1 MCYNTIKKGA
11 NFKITLC
18 SSQGQKQGGYVMSYA
33 IIRNAKYKSENL
45 KGIYR
50 HNERRNTNYSNK
62 NIDKYKSYLNYSLK
76 SPQFT
81 YEKEFQRI
89 RKEYNLKGQIKIVS
103 NIVCEYIITSDKA
116 FFETIG
122 EDESKRYFETAY
134 KFVCEYKD
142 LGEQYI
148 LSAKVHMDE
157 ETPHMH
163 LVFIPVVHTK
173 DKKGND
179 IDKIACSEFWK
190 AKDSYRQLQEAFY
203 NYMVANNFELERGN
217 PSEKI
222 HLSVEDYKNITNFE
236 ESKTILKDIKIE
248 LPEVPDISNFRW
260 TIKNRDEKIQE
271 QIIKPKDKAIQEL
284 QEQNALLNIALNR
297 QIKTVDKAIKYEK
310 DIKPILDENAELKE
324 KCEAMEN
331 NYNTKLQEETRKIE
345 NKYEEQISYLEN
357 ENNFLK
363 NIINTLQKTVHKFIE
378 WVCIKFSITDED
390 SFVRNFEIE
399 NDIYLDPEKQIEH
412 EEKLE
417 YEEME
422 W

>member
-1 MCYNTIKKGA
+1 
-11 NFKITLC
+11 
-18 SSQGQKQGGYVMSYA
+18 MSYA

-50 HNERRNTNYSNK
+50 HNERKNTNYSNK
-62 NIDKYKSYLNYSLK
+62 NIDKDKSYLNYSLK

-89 RKEYNLKGQIKIVS
+89 RKEYNLKGQIKTVS

-122 EDESKRYFETAY
+122 EAETRRYFETAY

-173 DKKGND
+173 DKKGNN

-190 AKDSYRQLQEAFY
+190 AKDSYRQLQDSFY
-203 NYMVANNFELERGN
+203 NYIVANNFELERGN
-217 PSEKI
+217 PSEKV

-236 ESKTILKDIKIE
+236 ESKTLLQDIKTE
-248 LPEVPDISNFRW
+248 LPETPDITSFKKLM
-260 TIKNRDEKIQE
+260 INRDEKIQE
-271 QIIKPKDKAIQEL
+271 QIIKPKDQAIQEL
-284 QEQNALLNIALNR
+284 QEQNALLTLALFFS
-297 QIKTVDKAIKYEK
+297 A
-310 DIKPILDENAELKE
+310 
-324 KCEAMEN
+324 
-331 NYNTKLQEETRKIE
+331 
-345 NKYEEQISYLEN
+345 
-357 ENNFLK
+357 
-363 NIINTLQKTVHKFIE
+363 
-378 WVCIKFSITDED
+378 SITFMINVIIITVYVTVGTI
-390 SFVRNFEIE
+390 SPVLGFITLATIFFV
-399 NDIYLDPEKQIEH
+399 
-412 EEKLE
+412 
-417 YEEME
+417 
-422 W
+422 

>member
-1 MCYNTIKKGA
+1 
-11 NFKITLC
+11 
-18 SSQGQKQGGYVMSYA
+18 MSYA

>member
-1 MCYNTIKKGA
+1 
-11 NFKITLC
+11 
-18 SSQGQKQGGYVMSYA
+18 MSYA

-62 NIDKYKSYLNYSLK
+62 NIDKEKSYLNYSLK
-76 SPQFT
+76 SPQLT

-89 RKEYNLKGQIKIVS
+89 RKEYNLKGQVKTVS
-103 NIVCEYIITSDKA
+103 NIVCEYIITSDKT

-122 EDESKRYFETAY
+122 EDETRRYFETAY

-163 LVFIPVVHTK
+163 LVFIPIVHTK
-173 DKKGND
+173 DKKGNA
-179 IDKIACSEFWK
+179 INKIACSEFWK
-190 AKDSYRQLQEAFY
+190 AKDSYRQLQDAFY
-203 NYMVANNFELERGN
+203 NYMVAYNFELERGN
-217 PSEKI
+217 PSEKV

-236 ESKTILKDIKIE
+236 ESKTLLQDIKTE

-284 QEQNALLNIALNR
+284 QEQNTLLTMALNR

-324 KCEAMEN
+324 KCENLEN
-331 NYNTKLQEETRKIE
+331 NYNSRLQEETRQIK

-390 SFVRNFEIE
+390 SFVRKFEDE
-399 NDIYLDPEKQIEH
+399 NDINLDSEKQIEH
-412 EEKLE
+412 EEE
-417 YEEME
+417 FEF
-422 W
+422 

>member
-1 MCYNTIKKGA
+1 
-11 NFKITLC
+11 
-18 SSQGQKQGGYVMSYA
+18 MSYA

-50 HNERRNTNYSNK
+50 HNERKNTNYSNK
-62 NIDKYKSYLNYSLK
+62 NIDKEKSYLNYSLK

-81 YEKEFQRI
+81 YEKEFERV
-89 RKEYNLKGQIKIVS
+89 RKEYNLKGQIKTVS

-122 EDESKRYFETAY
+122 EAETRRFFETAY
-134 KFVCEYKD
+134 KFVCEYKH

-190 AKDSYRQLQEAFY
+190 AKDSYRQLQDAFY

-217 PSEKI
+217 PSEKL

-236 ESKTILKDIKIE
+236 ESKTLLKDIKIE

-284 QEQNALLNIALNR
+284 QEQNALLTIALNR

-390 SFVRNFEIE
+390 SFIRKFESE

-412 EEKLE
+412 EEELE

>member
-1 MCYNTIKKGA
+1 
-11 NFKITLC
+11 
-18 SSQGQKQGGYVMSYA
+18 MSYA

-62 NIDKYKSYLNYSLK
+62 NIDKEKSYLNYSLK

-81 YEKEFQRI
+81 YEKEFERV
-89 RKEYNLKGQIKIVS
+89 RKEYNLKGQIKTVS

-122 EDESKRYFETAY
+122 EAETRRFFETAY

-142 LGEQYI
+142 LGERYI

-163 LVFIPVVHTK
+163 LVFIPVVHTQ

-190 AKDSYRQLQEAFY
+190 AKDSYRQLQNAFY

-236 ESKTILKDIKIE
+236 ESKIILKDIKIE

-284 QEQNALLNIALNR
+284 QEQNALLTIALNR

-310 DIKPILDENAELKE
+310 DIKSILDENAELKE

-357 ENNFLK
+357 ENSFLK
-363 NIINTLQKTVHKFIE
+363 KVINTLQKTINKFIE

-390 SFVRNFEIE
+390 AFVRKFEDE
-399 NDIYLDPEKQIEH
+399 NDINLDPEKQIKNEQEL
-412 EEKLE
+412 EEDF
-417 YEEME
+417 EM
-422 W
+422 